1 MLLVVVVLVVN
12 VGMIKFMASMVIVL
26 VVMIILMAR
35 MVIVLVTGHLFRR
48 ELGRDN
54 ASVYRQEVC
63 LLSLVV
69 IIFVMTLNM
78 RTMIKMTRE

>member
-63 LLSLVV
+63 LLKFEI
-69 IIFVMTLNM
+69 IIFVILNM
-78 RTMIKMTRE
+78 RTMIRMTRD